1 MRLRLQLD
9 FTDCF
14 RTGNTW
20 KVLKPPATDS
30 AGNKYACEG
39 VVISAPRLTGTRPV
53 SDLFLQQNCALHIQ
67 GYTGQTDH
75 RATYS
80 SPSLVG
86 CSSPSETMASGWP
99 YIPRAAPHL
108 WKARC
113 WNSTIRH
120 LPVHSCT

>member
-1 MRLRLQLD
+1 MPNDRMRLRLQLD

-14 RTGNTW
+14 GTGNTW

-30 AGNKYACEG
+30 AGNKSACEG
-39 VVISAPRLTGTRPV
+39 VVIS
-53 SDLFLQQNCALHIQ
+53 QNCALHIQ
-67 GYTGQTDH
+67 GYTGRTDH

-99 YIPRAAPHL
+99 
-108 WKARC
+108 
-113 WNSTIRH
+113 
-120 LPVHSCT
+120 